1 MKDFAG
7 KIAVITGG
15 GTGMGR
21 ELARQLVAE
30 GCNVAM
36 CDVSAAAMA
45 ETKRLCE
52 VEKLPQ
58 GLRITTHIADVSIED
73 QLLRFRDELAEQQ
86 GTDRIHLLFN
96 NAGIGGGGSLFT
108 NTREQWEKTF
118 NICWGGVYLGVR
130 TFLPLLLKADEGHI
144 VNTSSVN
151 GFWASVGPGVS
162 HTAYSA
168 AKFAVKG
175 FTEALINDLR
185 LNAPHIK
192 CSVVMPGHI
201 GTSIVSNSRKIQSG
215 SESERLSETEI
226 AVTRQRLNGIG
237 IDTAPM
243 SDEDIQQIAADRART
258 FRDELTEQQAT
269 DKIHL
274 LFNNAGIGGGGSLF
288 TNTREQWEKTF
299 NICWGGVYL
308 GVRTFL
314 PMLVKADEA
323 HIVNTSSVNGFWAS
337 VGIGVSHTAYSAAKF
352 AVKGF
357 TEALINDL
365 RLNAPHVKCSVVM
378 PGHIGT
384 SIVSNSRKIQSGS
397 DSDRLSENEV
407 LTTRQRLKG
416 MGIDTAPMS
425 DEDIQKIALDRA
437 RTFRDEAPTT
447 AATAARTIL
456 DGVKADRWRILVGD
470 DAHRLDERV
479 RQAPE
484 RAYEP
489 EFYQSFA
496 AEVGWRLG

>member
-36 CDVSAAAMA
+36 CDVSAEAMA

-52 VEKLPQ
+52 AEKLPQ
-58 GLRITTHIADVSIED
+58 GLRVTTHIADVSIED
-73 QLLRFRDELAEQQ
+73 QLKRFRDEISDQQ
-86 GTDRIHLLFN
+86 ATDKIHLLFN

-108 NTREQWEKTF
+108 STREQWERTF

-130 TFLPLLLKADEGHI
+130 TFLPMFLKADEGHI

-151 GFWASVGPGVS
+151 GFWASVGMGVS

-201 GTSIVSNSRKIQSG
+201 GTSIVSNTRKVQSG
-215 SESERLSETEI
+215 SESD
-226 AVTRQRLNGIG
+226 RLN
-237 IDTAPM
+237 P
-243 SDEDIQQIAADRART
+243 
-258 FRDELTEQQAT
+258 
-269 DKIHL
+269 
-274 LFNNAGIGGGGSLF
+274 
-288 TNTREQWEKTF
+288 
-299 NICWGGVYL
+299 
-308 GVRTFL
+308 
-314 PMLVKADEA
+314 
-323 HIVNTSSVNGFWAS
+323 
-337 VGIGVSHTAYSAAKF
+337 
-352 AVKGF
+352 
-357 TEALINDL
+357 
-365 RLNAPHVKCSVVM
+365 
-378 PGHIGT
+378 
-384 SIVSNSRKIQSGS
+384 
-397 DSDRLSENEV
+397 NEV
-407 LTTRQRLKG
+407 LQMRQRLKG
-416 MGIDTAPMS
+416 MGIDVAAMS
-425 DEDIQKIALDRA
+425 DEDIQQAAEERA

-447 AATAARTIL
+447 AAQAAKIIL
-456 DGVKADRWRILVGD
+456 DGVKAGQWRILVGD
-470 DAHRLDERV
+470 DAHRLDQKV

-484 RAYEP
+484 EAYTL
-489 EFYQSFA
+489 EFYESLIKD
-496 AEVGWRLG
+496 VGWRIG

>member
-36 CDVSAAAMA
+36 CDVSAEAMA
-45 ETKRLCE
+45 ETKALCE

-58 GLRITTHIADVSIED
+58 GLRVTTHIADVSIEE
-73 QLLRFRDELAEQQ
+73 QLRRFRDELIEQQ
-86 GTDRIHLLFN
+86 ATDKIHLLFN

-108 NTREQWEKTF
+108 NTREQWERTF

-151 GFWASVGPGVS
+151 GFWATVGMGVS

-201 GTSIVSNSRKIQSG
+201 GTSIVSNSRKVQNG
-215 SESERLSETEI
+215 ADQLTPNELLQ
-226 AVTRQRLNGIG
+226 ARQRLKGMG
-237 IDTAPM
+237 VDTGPM
-243 SDEDIQQIAADRART
+243 SDEDIQ
-258 FRDELTEQQAT
+258 
-269 DKIHL
+269 
-274 LFNNAGIGGGGSLF
+274 
-288 TNTREQWEKTF
+288 
-299 NICWGGVYL
+299 
-308 GVRTFL
+308 
-314 PMLVKADEA
+314 
-323 HIVNTSSVNGFWAS
+323 SV
-337 VGIGVSHTAYSAAKF
+337 
-352 AVKGF
+352 
-357 TEALINDL
+357 
-365 RLNAPHVKCSVVM
+365 
-378 PGHIGT
+378 
-384 SIVSNSRKIQSGS
+384 
-397 DSDRLSENEV
+397 
-407 LTTRQRLKG
+407 
-416 MGIDTAPMS
+416 
-425 DEDIQKIALDRA
+425 ALDRA

-447 AATAARTIL
+447 AAAAAKIIL

-470 DAHRLDERV
+470 DAHQLDERV

-484 RAYEP
+484 NAYTA
-489 EFYQSFA
+489 EFFKSFA
-496 AEVGWRLG
+496 TEVGWRLG